1 MSMSTMNPLAD
12 VQAEMDRAAA
22 AGVALANAVTLATVD
37 ATGRPRARVVL
48 IKGVDD
54 VGVDFYTNYQS
65 NKAADLA
72 ATPAASLA
80 VYWHETL
87 TQIRIAG
94 TVEKVSAEASD
105 AYFATRPRA
114 SQIGAWAS
122 DQSRPLASRDA
133 LLARVA
139 EVEQRFA
146 GRDVDRPPHWGG
158 YRLLADDVELWHD
171 GEARLH
177 DRFRYRLRDGTWSR
191 ERLNP

>member
-1 MSMSTMNPLAD
+1 MNPLAD